1 MKSKIPLIY
10 FLLKYSI
17 IDNINNSQINDFMI
31 KYIYLTPYQN
41 LSNKNLYENSIN
53 LLKSYNSDFNFDIE
67 SLENN
72 FKPLK
77 EKIDKEVENKKI
89 KKKFIINNEEENKKE
104 NDDDEDFNV
113 LNYNHHYNNNN
124 NSSSDD
130 DDDDNDEYNYY
141 NTNSNS
147 NRNKRYFDYFVGFIP
162 NFLPNEIVKE
172 KIYNIAQGQNLV
184 LLRLEYY
191 TTIADLNGNEINKNL
206 KKINKND
213 EDNENKRIK
222 FVDINKR
229 FEFKN
234 ERTFIKKMSR
244 EVNSQEYVV
253 IKNKKFYN
261 KFNNDEKK
269 INEKCCLTFIRYV
282 LLSLGKS
289 GGKFGVKIKSVIR
302 KQIFNKSCN
311 YFINENYIDNVNPE
325 NYTNMININ
334 KLFIDGE
341 FLKIDNIGINIDV
354 KFKESNEKNY
364 YQ

>member
-1 MKSKIPLIY
+1 
-10 FLLKYSI
+10 
-17 IDNINNSQINDFMI
+17 MI

-41 LSNKNLYENSIN
+41 LSCKNLYENSIK
-53 LLKSYNSDFNFDIE
+53 LLKSYNSNFNFEIE
-67 SLENN
+67 ELENN
-72 FKPLK
+72 FKPIK
-77 EKIDKEVENKKI
+77 EKIDKEVESKI
-89 KKKFIINNEEENKKE
+89 NKKKFIINEEENKNE
-104 NDDDEDFNV
+104 DDDDFNV
-113 LNYNHHYNNNN
+113 LSNNNHYYN

-141 NTNSNS
+141 NNNSYS

-213 EDNENKRIK
+213 QDFNENKREK
-222 FVDINKR
+222 NFDIIKR
-229 FEFKN
+229 FEYKN
-234 ERTFIKKMSR
+234 EKTFIKKMSR
-244 EVNSQEYVV
+244 EVNSQEYVI
-253 IKNKKFYN
+253 IKNKKFYDN
-261 KFNNDEKK
+261 FNEKE

-289 GGKFGVKIKSVIR
+289 GGKFGVKIKSVTK

-311 YFINENYIDNVNPE
+311 YFINENYVDNVGPE
-325 NYTNMININ
+325 NYTDMMNIN